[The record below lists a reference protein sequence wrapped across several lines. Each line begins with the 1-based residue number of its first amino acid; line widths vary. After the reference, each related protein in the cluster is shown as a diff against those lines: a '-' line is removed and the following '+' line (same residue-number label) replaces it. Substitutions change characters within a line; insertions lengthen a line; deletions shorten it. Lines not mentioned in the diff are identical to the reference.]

1 MWIWVCLWWS
11 ENNRGYPFLPFL
23 CLRQGFFCSS
33 SHGRPC
39 FLACELSWIFL
50 FPFYLI
56 TGVLGL
62 HIFEF
67 YVGPEDMNWGA
78 HACVAVG
85 KALHF
90 SFNLFLICMCV
101 LWLIHTNVGSHV
113 YGWCV
118 CRSLSWQQDLLC
130 LLSTVCIQAGSLCT
144 ELSVP
149 AQLASQLALAIFLL
163 YLLLC
168 PGVLWFC
175 ETVRHHSELNLE
187 GVLQVQSCW
196 SGWDRAAIKLVI
208 GPEMLA

>member
-1 MWIWVCLWWS
+1 
-11 ENNRGYPFLPFL
+11 
-23 CLRQGFFCSS
+23 
-33 SHGRPC
+33 
-39 FLACELSWIFL
+39 
-50 FPFYLI
+50 
-56 TGVLGL
+56 
-62 HIFEF
+62 
-67 YVGPEDMNWGA
+67 
-78 HACVAVG
+78 
-85 KALHF
+85 
-90 SFNLFLICMCV
+90 MCV

-144 ELSVP
+144 ELSAP

-175 ETVRHHSELNLE
+175 ETARHHSELNLE
-187 GVLQVQSCW
+187 GVLQVESCW

-208 GPEMLA
+208 GPEMLAYHHRDHEGPSRDAQESNITSNECLTSKLFFRTYRINKAPGIPKEPWYSTTSASHCMDNIGPAWSVPQ